1 MSPPHHISYSTLL
14 PNTRLQVNTSAKPS
28 EAYQYYRSPCHYLAI
43 YLIFYSYLL
52 QVYRSTRRQNLR
64 SIPVLQ
70 VTMSSLHHIS
80 FSTTTYYRSTR
91 RQNPQKHT
99 STTGHHVT
107 TSPYILFSTPT
118 YYRSTGQHVVKT
130 LRSIPVLQ
138 VTMSSPQHI
147 CYSLLLPTTGL
158 QVNTSSKPS
167 EAYHYYRSPC
177 PHLTIYLILYYY
189 LLQVYRSTRRQ
200 NPQNH
205 TSTTGHHVPTANYL
219 LYFANVTRPT
229 NYLSTCQHVVKT
241 LRCHHLATS
250 ILLYC
255 YLGLLQVHRSTR
267 RLNPQ
272 NHTQLQV
279 NMSPP
284 HHISHFLLLPITGLQ
299 VNTSSKLPEAYH
311 YYRSPC
317 HHFAIY
323 LNLYYYLLHFYRS
336 TCRQSPK
343 NHTLLQ
349 VAMSPPRHISHSLL
363 PPTTGQH
370 PVKTP
375 KIIPLLQV
383 TMSPPHHISF
393 STTTYYRSTD
403 QHVVK
408 ALRIIL
414 YYRSTCPHLAIY
426 LILYYYLLQVN
437 TSSKPSE
444 AYQYHRSPCHH
455 LVIYLI
461 LHYYLPQVY
470 RSTRRQNPQNQSIT
484 TGHHVNTS
492 PYILISST
500 TYYRSTGQHVVKI
513 PRFIQIPQVTMSPPR
528 HISFSLLLPTTGLQV
543 NTSSKPSEAYHYHRS
558 PCPHL
563 AIYLIL
569 YYYLP
574 QVYRSTRRQ
583 NPQKHTI
590 TTGHHVPTS
599 PYISFSTT
607 TYYRSTGQHVVKTP
621 RSISLLQVPMSPL
634 RHIS

>member
-1 MSPPHHISYSTLL
+1 
-14 PNTRLQVNTSAKPS
+14 
-28 EAYQYYRSPCHYLAI
+28 
-43 YLIFYSYLL
+43 
-52 QVYRSTRRQNLR
+52 
-64 SIPVLQ
+64 
-70 VTMSSLHHIS
+70 
-80 FSTTTYYRSTR
+80 
-91 RQNPQKHT
+91 
-99 STTGHHVT
+99 
-107 TSPYILFSTPT
+107 
-118 YYRSTGQHVVKT
+118 
-130 LRSIPVLQ
+130 
-138 VTMSSPQHI
+138 
-147 CYSLLLPTTGL
+147 
-158 QVNTSSKPS
+158 
-167 EAYHYYRSPC
+167 
-177 PHLTIYLILYYY
+177 
-189 LLQVYRSTRRQ
+189 
-200 NPQNH
+200 
-205 TSTTGHHVPTANYL
+205 
-219 LYFANVTRPT
+219 
-229 NYLSTCQHVVKT
+229 
-241 LRCHHLATS
+241 
-250 ILLYC
+250 
-255 YLGLLQVHRSTR
+255 
-267 RLNPQ
+267 
-272 NHTQLQV
+272 
-279 NMSPP
+279 MSPP

-363 PPTTGQH
+363 LPTTGQH

-543 NTSSKPSEAYHYHRS
+543 NTSSNPSEAYHYHRSPCPHLAIYLILYYYLPQVYRSTRRQNPQKHTITTGHHVPTSPYISFSTTTYYMSTGQHVVKTPRIIPLPQDTMSLPHHISHPLLLLTTSLQVNTSSKPSEAYHYHRS

-607 TYYRSTGQHVVKTP
+607 TYYMSTGQHVVKTP
-621 RSISLLQVPMSPL
+621 RIIPLPQVTMSPPHHISHSLLLPTTGLQVNTSSKPSEAYHYHRSPCPHLAIYLILYYYLPQVYRSPRRQNPQKHTITTGHHVPTSPYISFSTTTYYMTTGQHIVKTPRIIPLLQVTMSSPHHMSYSPL
-634 RHIS
+634 IISLII